1 MQRYCQRV
9 QRKFTFNLS
18 SAAISYAKILQASA
32 KKIYF
37 PFAEC
42 SYILCKDTKKAANRQ
57 AISSFFFYYS
67 KLLNVYVMAIFQQG
81 F

>member
-1 MQRYCQRV
+1 MRNKNVLRI
-9 QRKFTFNLS
+9 FI
-18 SAAISYAKILQASA
+18 SAAISYTKILQASA

-42 SYILCKDTKKAANRQ
+42 SYILYKDTKKAANRQ